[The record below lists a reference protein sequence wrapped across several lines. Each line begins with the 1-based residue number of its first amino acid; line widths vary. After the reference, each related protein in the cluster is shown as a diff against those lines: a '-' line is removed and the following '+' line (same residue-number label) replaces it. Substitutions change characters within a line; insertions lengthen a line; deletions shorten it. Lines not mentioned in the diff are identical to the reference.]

1 MLERQKQKLKC
12 RGIIGHHLLP
22 LFFSNTL
29 YCFPFFSLL
38 VVYLKLQP
46 QIIMKYEG
54 YRPILKFVYT
64 FLKTIIVVSFGLPI
78 G

>member
-1 MLERQKQKLKC
+1 MLERQKHKLQHIC
-12 RGIIGHHLLP
+12 HHLLP
-22 LFFSNTL
+22 LLLSNTL
-29 YCFPFFSLL
+29 YCFPCFSLL

-54 YRPILKFVYT
+54 YVPILQFVCM
-64 FLKTIIVVSFGLPI
+64 FLKTIIVFSFGPPI